1 MKAEELKGQPF
12 KGFIDVAQLLRE
24 PVGSS
29 HSYCTDE
36 IINEQARGSVQGKV
50 ALIHTRHGILVQ
62 GKLSVQ
68 VEIICSRC
76 LNSFLRPIAFNIEE
90 EFLCSSNASSSSE
103 DQGGVT
109 ISSDNVLD
117 LGEIIR
123 QNTLLNLPMKP
134 LCRPDCAGIKEMSS
148 YGSFT

>member
-1 MKAEELKGQPF
+1 MKVEELKGEPF
-12 KGFIDVAQLLRE
+12 RGLIDVAQLLRE

-29 HSYCTDE
+29 CSYGTYE
-36 IINEQARGSVQGKV
+36 IITEQARGSVQGKV
-50 ALIHTRHGILVQ
+50 TLIHIRRGIFVQ
-62 GKLSVQ
+62 GRLNVE

-76 LNSFLRPIAFNIEE
+76 LDVFLYPVAFNIEE
-90 EFLCSSNASSSSE
+90 EFLCTPSSLPSSE
-103 DQGGVT
+103 QQGDVT

-134 LCRPDCAGIKEMSS
+134 VRRPDCAGIKEISS
-148 YGSFT
+148 YGFT

>member
-1 MKAEELKGQPF
+1 MKAEELKGEPF
-12 KGFIDVAQLLRE
+12 EGLIDVAQLLRE

-29 HSYCTDE
+29 RSYCTDE
-36 IINEQARGSVQGKV
+36 IVNEQARGSVQGKV
-50 ALIHTRHGILVQ
+50 TLIHTRQGILVQ
-62 GKLSVQ
+62 GRLKVE

-76 LNSFLRPIAFNIEE
+76 LNVFLYPVTFNIED
-90 EFLCSSNASSSSE
+90 EFLCTSSTLSSSE
-103 DQGGVT
+103 GQGDVT

-148 YGSFT
+148 YGFT

>member
-1 MKAEELKGQPF
+1 MKVEELKGEPF
-12 KGFIDVAQLLRE
+12 SSLIDVAQLLRE

-29 HSYCTDE
+29 RSYGIDE
-36 IINEQARGSVQGKV
+36 IIDEQARGSVQGKV
-50 ALIHTRHGILVQ
+50 TLMHTRQGILVQ
-62 GKLSVQ
+62 GRLNVE

-76 LNSFLRPIAFNIEE
+76 LNVFLYPVVFNIEE
-90 EFLCSSNASSSSE
+90 EFLCTSNSLPSSE
-103 DQGGVT
+103 EQGDVT

-134 LCRPDCAGIKEMSS
+134 LCRPDCAGIKEISS
-148 YGSFT
+148 YGFT